1 MHTNPLASWQTWLKF
16 VLPSLLGVWL
26 FMTPTPWQGEVTIP
40 VVFLAKFLVGSVEAF
55 LVPLIVAIISLTTL
69 ASVLVRLLQP
79 KALQQYF
86 PFVYQLL
93 NANNLWLAI
102 RLLGAACALA
112 VYFQWGPE
120 IVWSEDTGGLLL
132 EDLLTSLFGVFI
144 IAGLLL
150 PLLLN
155 FGLLEL
161 LGTLLSK
168 VMRPLFG
175 LPGRAAIDSTAS
187 WLGDGS
193 VGILLTRKQ
202 YQQKFYTQKEAAI
215 VGTTFSAV
223 SLTFSLIVLTQVG
236 LEAMFLPFYL
246 TVCVAGIVAA
256 LIVPR
261 LPPLRGKKQL
271 FIDGTER
278 TQDPDLVPAGRGL
291 WSYGLERARIK
302 AQSASFK
309 QGVLVEGVKN
319 ASEMVFAILPVIMA
333 IGTLA
338 LVLAEG
344 TPIFAYL
351 GMPFVP
357 LLELLQIPEAAA
369 ASQTMVV
376 GFADMFLPA
385 ILATGIESDMTRFVI
400 AALSVTQL
408 IYMSE
413 VGALLLGSRLPLNIA
428 ELFLIFLLRTLVTLP
443 VIALMAHW
451 IF

>member
-1 MHTNPLASWQTWLKF
+1 MRTSSLSSWQSWLKF
-16 VLPSLLGVWL
+16 LLPSLLGVWL
-26 FMTPTPWQGEVTIP
+26 FMTPTPWQGAVTIP
-40 VVFLAKFLVGSVEAF
+40 VVLLAKSLVSLLQGF
-55 LVPLIVAIISLTTL
+55 LVPMIVFIIMASTL
-69 ASVLVRLLQP
+69 ASVAVRLAQP
-79 KALQQYF
+79 SLLKRRW

-93 NANNLWLAI
+93 HCSNVWLLI
-102 RLLGAACALA
+102 RVLGMISA
-112 VYFQWGPE
+112 VMVHWQLGPE
-120 IVWSEDTGGLLL
+120 LIWSADTGGLLL
-132 EDLLTSLFGVFI
+132 NDLLTSLFGVFI

-256 LIVPR
+256 LVVPR
-261 LPPLRGKKQL
+261 LPPLRAKKQL

-278 TQDPDLVPAGRGL
+278 TEDPDLVPAGRGL
-291 WSYGLERARIK
+291 WSYGLERARSK
-302 AQSASFK
+302 AHSASFK
-309 QGVLVEGVKN
+309 QGVVIDGLKN

-333 IGTLA
+333 IGTVA
-338 LVLAEG
+338 LVLAAG

-385 ILATGIESDMTRFVI
+385 ILASGIESDMTRFVI